1 MSKTNFN
8 FSLII
13 KISNCI
19 STLQVTCYWLSSEV
33 FEWIRR
39 TSDAHG
45 TGNISEGKRMPIS
58 QGIIV
63 FEGNFFFF
71 FYNLKYVLQ
80 RDSKWAINPLKLSGG
95 NDLGFPFQRI
105 LHLR

>member
-1 MSKTNFN
+1 MNK
-8 FSLII
+8 
-13 KISNCI
+13 
-19 STLQVTCYWLSSEV
+19 
-33 FEWIRR
+33 

-45 TGNISEGKRMPIS
+45 TGNISEGKRMRIS

-63 FEGNFFFF
+63 FFEGNFFFF
-71 FYNLKYVLQ
+71 FFNNLKYVLQ
-80 RDSKWAINPLKLSGG
+80 RDSKWAINPLKLSRG